1 MFPEPEPDVEMLIHA
16 AAFILSA
23 VYGVVSSLLGA

>member
-1 MFPEPEPDVEMLIHA
+1 MFPEPEPDIELLTYT